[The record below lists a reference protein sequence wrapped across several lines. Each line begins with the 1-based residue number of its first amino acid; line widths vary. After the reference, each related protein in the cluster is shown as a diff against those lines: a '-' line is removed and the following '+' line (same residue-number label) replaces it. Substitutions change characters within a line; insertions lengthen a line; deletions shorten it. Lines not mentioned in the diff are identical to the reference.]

1 MALDEQQLKFVDAFL
16 ETSSPESSAI
26 FAGYPKNQA
35 RTIAFDFLSN
45 DEILEAI
52 EVRKEQFKKV
62 ASVQKLDLDG
72 LLRGMYYQYGKA
84 NNMNKTKEA
93 TDILVSIAKI
103 CGVDPERA
111 KTTAPQIIINNLDEG
126 KI

>member
-1 MALDEQQLKFVDAFL
+1 MALDEQQKKFVDTFL
-16 ETSSPESSAI
+16 ETASPEASAI
-26 FAGYPKNQA
+26 LAGYSKKEA

-45 DEILEAI
+45 DEIVEAI
-52 EVRKEQFKKV
+52 NERKQQFKKV
-62 ASVQKLDLDG
+62 AEVQKLDLEG

-84 NNMNKTKEA
+84 NSMNKTKEA

-103 CGVDPERA
+103 CGVDPEKA
-111 KTTAPQIIINNLDEG
+111 KTTAPTLIFNNLDER